1 MLKEIVFAGNRTK
14 NLANTV
20 CLQDAQCNSYTVG
33 ATMADLRRV
42 SLVNL
47 SALVLVGFLI
57 LQLLIPISIAEESEQ
72 VTEQKFSWK
81 NVMEGWRE
89 AQQQRKPLLIY
100 VSMPQCAYCRKL
112 EREAFAESRLQEL
125 IKTRFVAVQAV
136 ADRDIEL
143 IQRWGI
149 RVYPTVL
156 VISPENKIAWS
167 AVGYKEPGSLY
178 EELLTLT
185 TAQSASA
192 EGSVRH

>member
-1 MLKEIVFAGNRTK
+1 
-14 NLANTV
+14 
-20 CLQDAQCNSYTVG
+20 
-33 ATMADLRRV
+33 
-42 SLVNL
+42 
-47 SALVLVGFLI
+47 
-57 LQLLIPISIAEESEQ
+57 
-72 VTEQKFSWK
+72 
-81 NVMEGWRE
+81 
-89 AQQQRKPLLIY
+89 
-100 VSMPQCAYCRKL
+100 MPQCAYCRKL

-192 EGSVRH
+192 EGSVRR